1 MVTGAYYPEI
11 SSSGLQCQLVARM
24 VRDAAS
30 IEVLTTATDD
40 RLPAREM
47 IDGVRVRRVHVD
59 VSSRGSKVRAAAVML
74 LRLLRSMPRVDL
86 VHVHG
91 FSTKNVLVTAAAK
104 LFGRP
109 VVLSLHTAGHD
120 EPAAVRAQGR
130 LAWWA
135 FASADLYLS
144 VSPALVDAYAAA
156 GLAARRIRLV
166 TNGIETARFAP
177 ASAGERAG
185 LRARLGLPE
194 ERPIILFVGFFSR
207 EKQPDVLAEAWLAL
221 QRDPSLATT
230 LLFVGATRSA
240 YFEVDGTLET
250 EMRAAARACG
260 VEDRL
265 VFVEPTHHIDDYYRA
280 ADIFALPSSRE
291 GLPVALLEAMSC
303 GLPCV
308 ASRLP
313 GATDAVIADG
323 DNGLLVP
330 PGDAAA
336 LADALAA
343 LMRDPAGAQR
353 LGVRARTTIEE
364 RYASGQVAD
373 AWLDAYRTV
382 LTA

>member
-11 SSSGLQCQLVARM
+11 SSGGLQCQLVAATI
-24 VRDAAS
+24 RDRAS
-30 IEVLTTATDD
+30 VEVLTTSTDST
-40 RLPAREM
+40 LPPRET
-47 IDGVRVRRVHVD
+47 IEGVRVRRVHVD
-59 VSSRGSKVRAAAVML
+59 VSRRRSRLRATAVML
-74 LRLLRSMPRVDL
+74 MRLARSMPRVDL
-86 VHVHG
+86 VHIHG

-135 FASADLYLS
+135 YSSADLYLS
-144 VSPALVDAYAAA
+144 VSPALVDAFLAA

-166 TNGIETARFAP
+166 TNGIETRRFAP
-177 ASAGERAG
+177 ASAAERCD
-185 LRARLGLPE
+185 LRRRLGLPA
-194 ERPIILFVGFFSR
+194 RLPIILFVGFFSR
-207 EKQPDVLAEAWLAL
+207 EKQPHILVDAWLEL
-221 QRDPSLATT
+221 QRDPALAST